1 MMVYHLN
8 DIQTFIKNTNEKI
21 PYQSYLSN
29 TVLDIINKLDSEI
42 VDLNPVSYTSTT
54 NKPIHYE
61 DNRHYLNRGNNTNVY
76 HKKKNNQHTSIESW
90 IAVRN
95 FKPTKM
101 EVKEGIEKN
110 INEIRS
116 ALNKISSK
124 NFETQKEA
132 IFSLIDKNLSCFKD
146 NQLEYSENEMMSK
159 ISQFIFDTSS
169 SNKFYSELYADL
181 YKELIEKYSFFMK
194 VLEEF
199 TTTYKDENIKLLPYV
214 DSNKNYDGYCE
225 YIKSN
230 EKRRSTILFFILLM
244 KRDILPREYI
254 LDLCIKYISII
265 LEQIDQE
272 EFTNEND
279 EYTEFVSIILMNGK
293 ESFVDESKFLEIS
306 NQIEQLA
313 SYKIKEKKGLS
324 SRSIFKYKDLL
335 KIIKG

>member
-1 MMVYHLN
+1 
-8 DIQTFIKNTNEKI
+8 
-21 PYQSYLSN
+21 
-29 TVLDIINKLDSEI
+29 
-42 VDLNPVSYTSTT
+42 
-54 NKPIHYE
+54 
-61 DNRHYLNRGNNTNVY
+61 
-76 HKKKNNQHTSIESW
+76 
-90 IAVRN
+90 
-95 FKPTKM
+95 M

-132 IFSLIDKNLSCFKD
+132 IFGLIDKNLSCFED
-146 NQLEYSENEMMSK
+146 NQLEYTENEMMSK

-214 DSNKNYDGYCE
+214 DSSKNYDGYCE

-244 KRDILPREYI
+244 KRDILPKEYI

-279 EYTEFVSIILMNGK
+279 EYTEFVSIIVTNGK
-293 ESFVDESKFLEIS
+293 EALVGECGFTEIV
-306 NQIEQLA
+306 NRIEQLA
-313 SYKIKEKKGLS
+313 AYKMKEKKGLS
-324 SRSIFKYKDLL
+324 SRSIFKYKDLVKLL
-335 KIIKG
+335 KK